1 MDWVNKHLQI
11 EPINTSIDPIF
22 PVENAI
28 ITHAHADHAKP
39 GHKNVLATK
48 HTIEIMKIRYGE
60 NCANNFQELSFNSP
74 LNINGVKV
82 TFFPAGHILGS
93 TQVLL
98 EYKKDKINFTGD
110 FKITKDDTCEN
121 FRPVNCDTLVTEA
134 TFGLPIFQHP
144 DPEFE
149 INKLIESIKNFPNR
163 PHLIGVYAL
172 GKAQRLIKLLR
183 NKGYDETIFIHGAL
197 EKICNYYIQS
207 GINLGNLSKALIK
220 GEKKDFNGKIIL
232 APPSA
237 LKSTWSRRFIDPILS
252 HASGWMLVKQRAKQS
267 LVELPLLISDHAD
280 WNELTSNIN
289 NSLAKNILVTH
300 GREEALVHWCKKRG
314 LKASALSIQGR
325 DDSGEE
331 I

>member
-1 MDWVNKHLQI
+1 M
-11 EPINTSIDPIF
+11 
-22 PVENAI
+22 
-28 ITHAHADHAKP
+28 
-39 GHKNVLATK
+39 
-48 HTIEIMKIRYGE
+48 
-60 NCANNFQELSFNSP
+60 
-74 LNINGVKV
+74 
-82 TFFPAGHILGS
+82 
-93 TQVLL
+93 
-98 EYKKDKINFTGD
+98 
-110 FKITKDDTCEN
+110 
-121 FRPVNCDTLVTEA
+121 
-134 TFGLPIFQHP
+134 
-144 DPEFE
+144 
-149 INKLIESIKNFPNR
+149 
-163 PHLIGVYAL
+163 
-172 GKAQRLIKLLR
+172 
-183 NKGYDETIFIHGAL
+183 
-197 EKICNYYIQS
+197 
-207 GINLGNLSKALIK
+207 SKALIK

-252 HASGWMLVKQRAKQS
+252 HASGWMSVKQRAKQS